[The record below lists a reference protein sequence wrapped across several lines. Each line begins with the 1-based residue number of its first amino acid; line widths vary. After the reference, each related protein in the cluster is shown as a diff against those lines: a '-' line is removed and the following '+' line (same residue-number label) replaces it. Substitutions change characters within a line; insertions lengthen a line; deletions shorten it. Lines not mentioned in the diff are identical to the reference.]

1 MKIKLFSH
9 IDLDGYGCNIVLK
22 NTVGKVVQI
31 NDEDITNVN
40 YDKIN
45 EVVSDFIQNK
55 KYNDYDIVFITD
67 ISVNEEVAEMINSV
81 NNNSKSV
88 KFLLFDHHQTAL
100 FLNKYDWAIVK
111 IEDEN
116 GKVCGTSLFYDYI
129 INSLI
134 PDNYVIGTQL
144 DDFVEKVRR
153 YDTWE
158 WYTKY
163 NDSVA
168 KELND
173 LFYLIGK
180 DRFIEAFSNPS
191 ENSVKWILRD
201 YSMIIEL
208 NKEKID
214 KYIKKKN
221 NQIIEK
227 EINGLKVGVVF
238 AEQYIS
244 ELGNRLS
251 EMNPQ
256 YDLIAIISDGT
267 ISYRTV
273 KEGVD
278 CGKLAELFG
287 GGGHI
292 KASGSRIREV
302 DKMAY
307 LDLLFR

>member
-1 MKIKLFSH
+1 M
-9 IDLDGYGCNIVLK
+9 IDSI
-22 NTVGKVVQI
+22 
-31 NDEDITNVN
+31 
-40 YDKIN
+40 
-45 EVVSDFIQNK
+45 
-55 KYNDYDIVFITD
+55 
-67 ISVNEEVAEMINSV
+67 

-100 FLNKYDWAIVK
+100 FLNKYDWTIVK
-111 IEDEN
+111 IEDKN

-201 YSMIIEL
+201 YSIIIEL